1 MCLLGGSYPHA
12 TSSTKLAVTLKDR
25 ILALFED
32 SAFRAPVL
40 KLLSGTGVAF
50 VIAYLAQIVLMRLF
64 PDEYWGIADYVTAWV
79 SILAPVASLR
89 YEDALMLPKDRR
101 KSAHAYLLAVSS
113 VLLFCTLLLLLLS
126 LSDSIMGFFED
137 KGGRWMLILPM
148 AILANRLAKIS
159 EVWLSRQDA
168 FGRMS
173 VAQIVQAGSMVSVRI
188 GSGLVNPGPGGL
200 IWGYVVG
207 YGFSFLSMS
216 RHVVRTLRSSLA
228 GMPTFRELAIVASRY
243 RRFPQFTMPAAMIS
257 GLITRL
263 PILFIPEFF
272 GMAVLGQYSRG
283 FSILFVP
290 LSLLA
295 ASIAQVF
302 FVRAVEANRSGDLAT
317 FSGNVHSRLV
327 LMAFWPTAVLM
338 VAGGDIF
345 ATLFG
350 EVWREG
356 ASYMI
361 YVAPWILLTA
371 VASPLTRL
379 FDVLERQRLE
389 LLITVLSLVVIGAA
403 LIIGGQSH
411 DIRVLLMYLG
421 IGGAAVR
428 FGQIIWLLGLAGC
441 GFRTMISPYVRYLL
455 IGSPL
460 LLIVWASSLAGIP
473 LLTTAAG
480 TLCGLAF
487 LGIAFF
493 REKLI

>member
-1 MCLLGGSYPHA
+1 
-12 TSSTKLAVTLKDR
+12 VTLKQR

-50 VIAYLAQIVLMRLF
+50 VIAYLAQIALLRLF

-89 YEDALMLPKDRR
+89 YEDALMLPEDRR
-101 KSAHAYLLAVSS
+101 KSAHAYLLAVTS
-113 VLLFCTLLLLLLS
+113 VILFCTLLLLLLS
-126 LSDSIMGFFED
+126 LSDTIMGYFED

-159 EVWLSRQDA
+159 ELWLSRQES
-168 FGRMS
+168 FGRIS
-173 VAQIVQAGSMVSVRI
+173 IAQVVQAGSMVSVRI

-200 IWGYVVG
+200 VWGYVA
-207 YGFSFLSMS
+207 GFGLSAASMMG
-216 RHVVRTLRSSLA
+216 RVVQTLRASLQ
-228 GMPTFRELAIVASRY
+228 GRPSLREMGAIARRY

-302 FVRAVEANRSGDLAT
+302 YVRAVEANRAGNLAD

-350 EVWREG
+350 EAWREG
-356 ASYMI
+356 ASYVL

-389 LLITVLSLVVIGAA
+389 LLITLLSLIVISAA
-403 LIIGGQSH
+403 LWMGGRGD
-411 DIRVLLMYLG
+411 DIHVLLLYLG
-421 IGGAAVR
+421 IGGALVR
-428 FGQIIWLLGLAGC
+428 LGQIGWLLSLAGC
-441 GFRTMISPYVRYLL
+441 SPSTMIRPYVRYLL
-455 IGSPL
+455 IGAPL
-460 LLIVWASSLAGIP
+460 LGAVWASSLAGIP

-480 TLCGLAF
+480 ALGGLVF
-487 LGIAFF
+487 LAIVMH

>member
-1 MCLLGGSYPHA
+1 M
-12 TSSTKLAVTLKDR
+12 TLKQR
-25 ILALFED
+25 ILSLFED

-50 VIAYLAQIVLMRLF
+50 IIAYLAQIVLLRLF

-79 SILAPVASLR
+79 SILAPVATLR
-89 YEDALMLPKDRR
+89 YEDALMLPEDRR

-113 VLLFCTLLLLLLS
+113 VLVFCTLLLLLLS
-126 LSDSIMGFFED
+126 FSETLMGHFED

-159 EVWLSRQDA
+159 ELWLSRQES
-168 FGRMS
+168 FGRIS
-173 VAQIVQAGSMVSVRI
+173 VAQVVQAGSMVSVRLA
-188 GSGLVNPGPGGL
+188 SGLASPGPGGL
-200 IWGYVVG
+200 VWGYVA
-207 YGFSFLSMS
+207 GFALSAVSMFS
-216 RHVVRTLRSSLA
+216 RVRHTLQASLQ
-228 GMPTFRELAIVASRY
+228 GLPSFREMGTIARRY

-302 FVRAVEANRSGDLAT
+302 FVRAVEANRDGSLSSFT
-317 FSGNVHSRLV
+317 GNVHSRLV

-350 EVWREG
+350 EAWREG
-356 ASYMI
+356 ASYLL
-361 YVAPWILLTA
+361 YVGPWILLTA

-389 LLITVLSLVVIGAA
+389 LLITILSLLVISGA
-403 LIIGGQSH
+403 LWLGSQHG
-411 DIRVLLMYLG
+411 DIHLLLQYLG

-428 FGQIIWLLGLAGC
+428 LGQILWLLALAGC
-441 GFRTMISPYVRYLL
+441 SPLTMARPYVRYLL
-455 IGSPL
+455 VGAPL
-460 LLIVWASSLAGIP
+460 LAGVWATSLMGIP
-473 LLTTAAG
+473 MLTTAAG
-480 TLCGLAF
+480 ALGGLVF
-487 LGIAFF
+487 LTIIMH
-493 REKLI
+493 RERLL

>member
-1 MCLLGGSYPHA
+1 M
-12 TSSTKLAVTLKDR
+12 TLKQR
-25 ILALFED
+25 ILSLFED

-50 VIAYLAQIVLMRLF
+50 VIAYLAQIVLLRLF

-79 SILAPVASLR
+79 SILAPVATLR
-89 YEDALMLPKDRR
+89 YEDALMLPEDRR
-101 KSAHAYLLAVSS
+101 KSAHAYLLALSS
-113 VLLFCTLLLLLLS
+113 VLVFCTLLLLLLS
-126 LSDSIMGFFED
+126 FSDTIMGYFEN

-159 EVWLSRQDA
+159 ELWLSRQES
-168 FGRMS
+168 FGRIS
-173 VAQIVQAGSMVSVRI
+173 VAQVVQAGSMVSVRLA
-188 GSGLVNPGPGGL
+188 SGLVTPGPGGL
-200 IWGYVVG
+200 VWGYVA
-207 YGFSFLSMS
+207 GFALSAVSMFS
-216 RHVVRTLRSSLA
+216 KVRHTLQASLEGLPTVREMGTIAR
-228 GMPTFRELAIVASRY
+228 RY

-302 FVRAVEANRSGDLAT
+302 FVRAVEANRDGSLST
-317 FSGNVHSRLV
+317 FTGNVHSRLV

-350 EVWREG
+350 EAWREG
-356 ASYMI
+356 ALYLR
-361 YVAPWILLTA
+361 YVGPWILLTA

-389 LLITVLSLVVIGAA
+389 LLITIISLLVIGGA
-403 LIIGGQSH
+403 LWLGSQHS
-411 DIRVLLMYLG
+411 DIHLLLQYLG

-428 FGQIIWLLGLAGC
+428 LGQILWLLALAGC
-441 GFRTMISPYVRYLL
+441 SPLTMARPYVRYLL
-455 IGSPL
+455 VGAPL
-460 LLIVWASSLAGIP
+460 LAGVWAATLLGIP

-480 TLCGLAF
+480 AFGGLVF
-487 LGIAFF
+487 LTIVMHQE
-493 REKLI
+493 RLL

>member
-1 MCLLGGSYPHA
+1 
-12 TSSTKLAVTLKDR
+12 VTLKQR

-40 KLLSGTGVAF
+40 KLLSGTGIAF
-50 VIAYLAQIVLMRLF
+50 VIAYVAQIALLRIY

-89 YEDALMLPKDRR
+89 YEDALMLPEDRR
-101 KSAHAYLLAVSS
+101 RSAHAFLLSVSAV
-113 VLLFCTLLLLLLS
+113 LIFCTGLLLLLS
-126 LSDSIMGFFED
+126 LSSTVMGYFEG
-137 KGGRWMLILPM
+137 KGGQWMLILPM

-159 EVWLSRQDA
+159 ELWLSRQES
-168 FGRMS
+168 FGRIS
-173 VAQIVQAGSMVSVRI
+173 VAQVVQAGSMVSVRL
-188 GSGLVNPGPGGL
+188 GAGLLGPGPGGL

-207 YGFSFLSMS
+207 FGLSTISMLT
-216 RHVVRTLRSSLA
+216 RVITTLQESLRGLPSLGEMGRIA
-228 GMPTFRELAIVASRY
+228 VRY

-302 FVRAVEANRSGDLAT
+302 FVRAVEANRAGGLSSFT
-317 FSGNVHSRLV
+317 GNVHARLV

-345 ATLFG
+345 TTLFG
-350 EVWREG
+350 DAWRDG
-356 ASYMI
+356 ASYLR
-361 YVAPWILLTA
+361 YVGPWILLTV

-389 LLITVLSLVVIGAA
+389 LFITLLSLFVIGGA
-403 LIIGGQSH
+403 LLLGGEQG
-411 DIRVLLMYLG
+411 DIRTLLLFLG
-421 IGGAAVR
+421 IGGAVVR
-428 FGQIIWLLGLAGC
+428 FGQIVWLLTLAGC
-441 GFRTMISPYVRYLL
+441 PVRTMIAPYIRYILV
-455 IGSPL
+455 GAPL
-460 LLIVWASSLAGIP
+460 LAGVWMVSQLELP

-480 TLCGLAF
+480 AIGGLAF
-487 LGIAFF
+487 LAIILH